1 MADTDDQAVGSSE
14 PTEFRHCDDYGQSP
28 ASPGI
33 GRSIRPG
40 TAAPPTVLISEMGD
54 GALYLAG
61 WRAGPSA
68 YLVAADATGLRQ
80 ELARAFGSEDIAAR
94 TDHGGAL

>member
-1 MADTDDQAVGSSE
+1 MADTDDQAVGSGE
-14 PTEFRHCDDYGQSP
+14 PTKFRHCDDCGQP

-33 GRSIRPG
+33 GHSIRPG

-68 YLVAADATGLRQ
+68 FLVAADATGLRR
-80 ELARAFGSEDIAAR
+80 ELARAFGGEDVAVR